1 MMLSFVP
8 LPFLASGGVTYAF
21 QNADFAGKVIIFI
34 LLTVSVFTWSV
45 LWTKVNLIRQAK
57 KENLFFLKRYRNDR
71 SSLDLYTE
79 KKHYPS
85 SPLSFVY
92 QAGARELS
100 FHLLGSSTVDE
111 TFRARLEDADKV
123 DSVSMASVR
132 SAMER
137 AVGEQALAME
147 SQLILLSTAASGGPF
162 LGLLGTVWGVMEAFS
177 GIALAGQASLSAL
190 APGVSGAL
198 ITTVTGLVV
207 AIPAMFGYNFLITTI
222 RAMIVEMENF
232 SAECGAD
239 FEHRYLKS
247 RS

>member
-1 MMLSFVP
+1 MFSLF
-8 LPFLASGGVTYAF
+8 LPTTLASGGVAF
-21 QNADFAGKVIIFI
+21 SFQHADVAGKVIIFI
-34 LLTVSVFTWSV
+34 LLLISVFTWSV
-45 LWTKVNLIRQAK
+45 IWTKSKMIRQAK
-57 KENLFFLKRYRNDR
+57 RDNLFFLKRYRSDR
-71 SSLDLYTE
+71 TPIELYAE
-79 KKHYPS
+79 KKIYPA
-85 SPLSFVY
+85 SPLSAVY

-100 FHLLGSSTVDE
+100 FHLLGSSEVDE
-111 TFRARLEDADKV
+111 TFRSRLIDADKV
-123 DSVSMASVR
+123 DAVSMASVR

-147 SQLILLSTAASGGPF
+147 SQLILLATAASGGPF

-177 GIALAGQASLSAL
+177 GIAIQGSATLAAL

-207 AIPAMFGYNFLITTI
+207 AIPAMFGHNFLITTI
-222 RAMIVEMENF
+222 RSMVVEMENF
-232 SAECGAD
+232 AAECGSD

>member
-1 MMLSFVP
+1 MLTFFSIMP
-8 LPFLASGGVTYAF
+8 LASGGLSYAF
-21 QNADFAGKVIIFI
+21 QNADLSGKAIIFV
-34 LLTVSVFTWSV
+34 LLIVSVFSWSV
-45 LWTKVNLIRQAK
+45 IWTKYHMIALAK
-57 KENLFFLKRYRNDR
+57 KENTLFLKRYRHDR
-71 SSLDLYTE
+71 TPLDLYAGH
-79 KKHYPS
+79 KHYLN
-85 SPLSFVY
+85 SPLSHVY

-100 FHLLGSSTVDE
+100 FHLLGSSEVEE
-111 TFRARLEDADKV
+111 TYAARLADAEKV
-123 DSVSMASVR
+123 DAVSMASIR

-177 GIALAGQASLSAL
+177 GIAIAGSASLAAL

-207 AIPAMFGYNFLITTI
+207 AIPAMFGHNFLITTI
-222 RAMIVEMENF
+222 RSMIVEMENF
-232 SAECGAD
+232 AAECGSD

-247 RS
+247 RL

>member
-1 MMLSFVP
+1 MILIDFMP
-8 LPFLASGGVTYAF
+8 LTLASGGLLF
-21 QNADFAGKVIIFI
+21 SFNHADFAGKIIIFI
-34 LLTVSVFTWSV
+34 LLLVSVFSWSV
-45 LWTKVNLIRQAK
+45 IWTKYHMISQGK
-57 KENLFFLKRYRNDR
+57 KENTFFLKRYRTDR
-71 SSLDLYTE
+71 TPLEMYAE
-79 KKHYPS
+79 KKKYS
-85 SPLSFVY
+85 ISPLSYVY

-100 FHLLGSSTVDE
+100 FHLLGSSEVDDTYE
-111 TFRARLEDADKV
+111 ERLADAGKV

-137 AVGEQALAME
+137 AVGEQALIME
-147 SQLILLSTAASGGPF
+147 SQLILLATAASGGPF

-177 GIALAGQASLSAL
+177 GIAIQGSASLAAL

-207 AIPAMFGYNFLITTI
+207 AIPAMFGHNFLITTI

-232 SAECGAD
+232 AAECGSD